1 MADCLFCRIVKKE
14 IPGRI
19 LHEDPQTLAFED
31 INPQAPT
38 HIIVIPKRHIQS
50 LAQAAETDQGL
61 LGSLL
66 LVVAKLA
73 KSRNLNQEG
82 FRTVLNSGRMAGQT
96 VDHLH
101 IHLLGGRPMAWP
113 PG

>member
-1 MADCLFCRIVKKE
+1 MDDCLFCRIVKKE

-19 LHEDPQTLAFED
+19 VHEDHLILAFED
-31 INPQAPT
+31 VNPQAPV
-38 HIIVIPKRHIQS
+38 HILVIPKRHIQS
-50 LAQAAETDQGL
+50 LAQVTETDQGL

-66 LVVAKLA
+66 LVVTNLA
-73 KSRNLNQEG
+73 KSKNLAQEG
-82 FRTVLNSGRMAGQT
+82 YRTVLNSGPNGGQT

-101 IHLLGGRPMAWP
+101 IHLLGGRPMTWP